1 MKKLLILLAII
12 GGTFTTVLNAQTMI
26 ENTTRTK
33 KGTTE
38 QDDVKWE
45 SNIVNNSMSPVTY
58 KVEIDTSGLNPIHEF
73 YFCWDNCYGPG
84 QDKSLPFGQVIPS
97 NGSFLFSLHLV
108 GPIDEEFNYTKLTEG
123 DSKLCAKFINV
134 SNASD
139 VFDVCIDYTISSI
152 TSVNESI
159 DQVATISPNPTSS
172 NAQIR
177 FTLPTSVSSA
187 NFAMYS
193 VTGTK
198 VLEKVLDRS
207 GAVTLE
213 TSTLEQGAYY
223 YVISTPNQILHKS
236 TFQVIR

>member
-1 MKKLLILLAII
+1 MKNLLLLIAII
-12 GGTFTTVLNAQTMI
+12 ASTFTISVNAQTLI

-45 SNIVNNSMSPVTY
+45 SNILNNGINPVTY
-58 KVEIDTSGLNPIHEF
+58 RVEIDTSGLNPLHEF

-84 QDKSLPFGQVIPS
+84 QDKSLSFGQQIPA

-108 GPIDEEFNYTKLTEG
+108 GPIDEEFNYTKLKEG

-134 SNASD
+134 NNVSD
-139 VFDVCIDYTISSI
+139 VFDICIDYTIGSF
-152 TSVNESI
+152 TSVKESKE
-159 DQVATISPNPTSS
+159 QFATISPNPTSS
-172 NAQIR
+172 NSIVR
-177 FTLPTSVSSA
+177 YSLPSSVSSA
-187 NFAMYS
+187 KLTLYS

-207 GAVTLE
+207 GAVILE
-213 TSTLEQGAYY
+213 SSTLEQGAYY
-223 YVISTPNQILHKS
+223 FLISTPNQILHRS
-236 TFQVIR
+236 SFQVIR

>member
-1 MKKLLILLAII
+1 MS
-12 GGTFTTVLNAQTMI
+12 VNAQTMI

-45 SNIVNNSMSPVTY
+45 SNILNNSMSPVTY
-58 KVEIDTSGLNPIHEF
+58 RVEIDTTALNPLHEF

-134 SNASD
+134 NNASD
-139 VFDVCIDYTISSI
+139 MFDICIDYTIGSI
-152 TSVNESI
+152 TSVN
-159 DQVATISPNPTSS
+159 DPKVQTATIAPNPSS
-172 NAQIR
+172 ANATLQ
-177 FTLPTSVSSA
+177 FTLPPTVSSA

-198 VLEKVLDRS
+198 VMEKVLDRS
-207 GAVTLE
+207 GAITLE
-213 TSTLEQGAYY
+213 TSKLEQGAYY
-223 YVISTPNQILHKS
+223 YIISTPNQVLSKS